1 MRVTDYLKYSRKKK
15 QADDGCGHAFFEK
28 KNPVS
33 FRFVALPLE
42 IPDKT
47 KPGNP
52 QNCVKP
58 LLQNSRHFLDHPLEI
73 SKRF

>member
-1 MRVTDYLKYSRKKK
+1 MRVTDYLEYSRKKSRLMLGV
-15 QADDGCGHAFFEK
+15 AILFLK
-28 KNPVS
+28 KIPLI

-58 LLQNSRHFLDHPLEI
+58 LLKNSRNFLDHPLEI
-73 SKRF
+73 SQRF

>member
-1 MRVTDYLKYSRKKK
+1 MTGVAILFLK
-15 QADDGCGHAFFEK
+15 K

>member
-1 MRVTDYLKYSRKKK
+1 MRVTDYLEYSRKKK

-42 IPDKT
+42 IPDWKST
-47 KPGNP
+47 KL
-52 QNCVKP
+52 C
-58 LLQNSRHFLDHPLEI
+58 
-73 SKRF
+73 

>member
-1 MRVTDYLKYSRKKK
+1 MRVTDYLEYSRKKSRLMS
-15 QADDGCGHAFFEK
+15 AILFLK
-28 KNPVS
+28 KNPLIC
-33 FRFVALPLE
+33 RFVALPLE

-52 QNCVKP
+52 QNCVKS

-73 SKRF
+73 SQRF